1 MTPVEVH
8 AAAPVPRSQLES
20 ARRRLEQLQ
29 RSTDDPIEHLR
40 LTLRRGPER
49 SKRPYVADASAVVK
63 GRVLAAHVSGPTAEE
78 AAEAVAERLRRQLRR
93 IAGAEVARRDEPD
106 EIRRALAAVAPDVRH
121 RPEKRLKA
129 PEDRR
134 LVRRR
139 TYASTPIPALTAV
152 ADLLDMDLEFNLF
165 VHARTNEDVV
175 VYRRSDGG
183 IGLIHPPGSPLADE
197 DGIVVP
203 EPSRYAPMTLAAAK
217 AQLDDLDLRWIFF
230 VDVEDGRGKVL
241 YLRHDGDYGLVEPVD
256 EDGRSP

>member
-1 MTPVEVH
+1 MTEVEVH
-8 AAAPVPRSQLES
+8 AAAPVPRSQVEA

-29 RSTDDPIEHLR
+29 RYTDDPIDHIR

-49 SKRPYVADASAVVK
+49 SKRPYVADASMTVK
-63 GRVLAAHVSGPTAEE
+63 GRALAAHVSGPTAEE

-93 IAGAEVARRDEPD
+93 IVDKEVARRNEPD
-106 EIRRALAAVAPDVRH
+106 EIRKALESIAPDVRH
-121 RPEKRLKA
+121 RPEKRLKD

-134 LVRRR
+134 VVRRR
-139 TYASTPIPALTAV
+139 TYVSTPIPTLTAV

-175 VYRRSDGG
+175 VYRRDDGR

-197 DGIVVP
+197 NDIVVP

-217 AQLDDLDLRWIFF
+217 AELDELDLRWIYFI
-230 VDVEDGRGKVL
+230 DVEDGRGKVL
-241 YLRHDGDYGLVEPVD
+241 YLRHDGDYGLVEP
-256 EDGRSP
+256 E